1 MKITLAQLNPT
12 IGDFEGNLSKIE
24 NTLKQVQH
32 DHPDIVIFSELF
44 LTGYPPLDLL
54 ERKDFINNARKALD
68 KLLKL
73 SSVFTRMA
81 ILCGTIQPT
90 DQKRGKHL
98 HNSALLIQ
106 DGKILFRQHK
116 TLLPTYDVFDEA
128 RYFEPSHNIEVFQF
142 KEETLG
148 ITICEDAWNDPS
160 LRLSKIYNTN
170 PVAILSKK
178 GATLLINISAS
189 PFNMGKEETRHALFQ
204 KHATQCQKV
213 FIFLNQTGGNDELIF
228 DGRSMIFNKKG
239 QLIWLAPSFKEHV
252 ETIDL
257 SNPPPT
263 QTFFQQ
269 NKIEAVYEALILGIR
284 DYMSKCHFQKAVLGL
299 SGGIDSALTCCLASA
314 AIGPDNV
321 IAVAMPSPY
330 TSKSSVEDAEQL
342 AVNLGVQFKNIPIT
356 SIYQNYL
363 DHLNDHFHNKS
374 PDITEEN
381 IQARIRGN
389 ILMALS
395 NKFGCLTLST
405 GNKSEISVGYCT
417 LYGDMS
423 GGLSVLGDVFKTL
436 VYQIAEYINRDNEI
450 IPRRI
455 IEKPPSAELKPNQTD
470 QDTLPPYDILDKIL
484 YLYLDKGNSKEEIVS
499 EGLNRDTV
507 DWVIRAIER
516 NEYKRRQAAPGL
528 KITTKA
534 FGIGRRIPVAA
545 KYTDP

>member
-12 IGDFEGNLSKIE
+12 VGDFRGNLKKIE
-24 NTLKQVQH
+24 HGLKKVQH
-32 DHPDIVIFSELF
+32 DHSDIIVFSELF

-54 ERKDFINNARKALD
+54 ERKDFIDKAQKTLD
-68 KLLKL
+68 KLLEL
-73 SSVFTRMA
+73 SITFSKTAV
-81 ILCGTIQPT
+81 LCGTIQPT
-90 DQKRGKHL
+90 NQKRGKRL

-106 DGKILFRQHK
+106 NGKILFRQNK

-128 RYFEPSHNIEVFQF
+128 RYFEPATNIDVFKF
-142 KEETLG
+142 KDETLG
-148 ITICEDAWNDPS
+148 ITICEDAWNDPTLQS
-160 LRLSKIYNTN
+160 SNIYNTN
-170 PVAILSKK
+170 PVGILSKK

-189 PFNMGKEETRHALFQ
+189 PFNMGKEETRHSIFQ
-204 KHATQCQKV
+204 KHAIQYQKI
-213 FIFLNQTGGNDELIF
+213 FIYLNQTGGNDELIF
-228 DGRSMIFNKKG
+228 DGRSMVFNKEG
-239 QLIWLAPSFKEHV
+239 QLIWLAPPFKEHIQ
-252 ETIDL
+252 TIDL
-257 SNPPPT
+257 SNQPPS
-263 QTFFQQ
+263 QTYLQQ
-269 NKIEAVYEALILGIR
+269 DKIEAVYEALTLGIR
-284 DYMSKCHFQKAVLGL
+284 DYMNKCHFQKVVLGL
-299 SGGIDSALTCCLASA
+299 SGGIDSALTCCLASG

-321 IAVAMPSPY
+321 LAVAMPSLY
-330 TSKSSVEDAEQL
+330 TSKASVEDAEQL
-342 AVNLGVQFKNIPIT
+342 ATNLGVQFKNIPIT
-356 SIYQNYL
+356 PIYQKYL

-374 PDITEEN
+374 QDITEEN

-395 NKFGCLTLST
+395 NKLGCLTLST

-423 GGLSVLGDVFKTL
+423 GGLSVLGDVPKTL

-484 YLYLDKGNSKEEIVS
+484 HLYLDKGYSKEEIIS
-499 EGLNRDTV
+499 EGLSTDTV
-507 DWVIRAIER
+507 DWVIQAIEH

-534 FGIGRRIPVAA
+534 FGIGRRMPVAA
-545 KYTDP
+545 VYTDP